1 MSEQQQK
8 LEALEKDCL
17 QCTKCK
23 LATLGRQ
30 QVVFGEGKAAADIMF
45 IGEGPGREEDE
56 QGIPFVGRS
65 GKLLTQIIE
74 SVGLQR
80 GENTYIANIV
90 KCRPP
95 ENRDPEKEEADI
107 CRNWLDRQIEIVNPR
122 ILVLVGRVAMEN
134 ILEIKGISNAR
145 GSWYKYKE
153 IDTTVIFHPSY
164 LLRNPSKE
172 KGKPKWL
179 TWEDMKAIKSAADY
193 YKMETSI

>member
-1 MSEQQQK
+1 MEI
-8 LEALEKDCL
+8 LEKECL
-17 QCTKCK
+17 ACTKCS
-23 LATLGRQ
+23 LATLGRK
-30 QVVFGEGKAAADIMF
+30 QVVFGDGKAPSDIMF

-74 SVGLQR
+74 SVGLKR
-80 GENTYIANIV
+80 GENLYIANIV

-95 ENRDPEKEEADI
+95 DNRDPEKSESET
-107 CRNWLDRQIEIVNPR
+107 CRSWLDRQIEIIKPK

-134 ILEIKGISNAR
+134 ILEIKGISAAR
-145 GSWYKYKE
+145 GNWYKYKD

-179 TWEDMKAIKSAADY
+179 TWEDMKAIKSAAEY
-193 YKMETSI
+193 YKMETKT